1 MHGITNKT
9 PITFIIILSIEQG
22 EKEKERNSDS
32 GSQENIVVKTEN
44 NREKFSEPLELP
56 VFSTG
61 VKNALTEGKS
71 AEVWGQMLDELVMFY
86 SRRYPSRLN
95 CSEDYQIVGR
105 MLYSA
110 YPTIGRFGTHKWVKF
125 IFIIT

>member
-1 MHGITNKT
+1 MVK
-9 PITFIIILSIEQG
+9 SE
-22 EKEKERNSDS
+22 NSR
-32 GSQENIVVKTEN
+32 EN
-44 NREKFSEPLELP
+44 FSETLELP
-56 VFSTG
+56 MFSTG
-61 VKNALTEGKS
+61 VKNALAEGKS

-110 YPTIGRFGTHKWVKF
+110 YPSIGRFGTHKWVLKLF
-125 IFIIT
+125 YHMYM